1 MLNTAKEKRER
12 YYDIIIRRK
21 LPMPDNMLEVFDIQ
35 NDDSKSPESPNS
47 KSPKFKSPLLK
58 SQFSRAEKVPTKN
71 NEELNQNKSSS
82 SGSSSESSEESLAAP
97 RPKMKVHEP
106 FGLNLENVDPTQS
119 SHIKKVS
126 EVIDQKLEA
135 NENFI
140 KNIPEDADVSEAN
153 IIKILE
159 NYNED
164 MEMIYLL
171 TCKVSKTLAKT
182 LGKTNKLYNK

>member
-12 YYDIIIRRK
+12 YYDIIIQRK

-35 NDDSKSPESPNS
+35 NDGS
-47 KSPKFKSPLLK
+47 KSPKSPTSKSPLK
-58 SQFSRAEKVPTKN
+58 SQFSRAEKIPIKN
-71 NEELNQNKSSS
+71 NEEPNKTESSSSESS
-82 SGSSSESSEESLAAP
+82 SGSSEESMATP
-97 RPKMKVHEP
+97 RPKMKVPEP

-119 SHIKKVS
+119 SHIKKVN
-126 EVIDQKLEA
+126 EMIDQKLEV
-135 NENFI
+135 NENFVN
-140 KNIPEDADVSEAN
+140 NIPEDADVSEAN

-182 LGKTNKLYNK
+182 LSKTNKLYNK

>member
-12 YYDIIIRRK
+12 YYDIIIQRK

-35 NDDSKSPESPNS
+35 NDDSRSPRSPSKSPESPL
-47 KSPKFKSPLLK
+47 KSPLK
-58 SQFSRAEKVPTKN
+58 SQFSRNEKIPIKN
-71 NEELNQNKSSS
+71 NEEPNKTESSSSESS
-82 SGSSSESSEESLAAP
+82 SGSSEESMASP
-97 RPKMKVHEP
+97 RPKMKVPEP
-106 FGLNLENVDPTQS
+106 FGLNLENVDPAQS
-119 SHIKKVS
+119 SHIRKVN
-126 EVIDQKLEA
+126 EVIDQKLEV

-182 LGKTNKLYNK
+182 LSKTNKLYNK